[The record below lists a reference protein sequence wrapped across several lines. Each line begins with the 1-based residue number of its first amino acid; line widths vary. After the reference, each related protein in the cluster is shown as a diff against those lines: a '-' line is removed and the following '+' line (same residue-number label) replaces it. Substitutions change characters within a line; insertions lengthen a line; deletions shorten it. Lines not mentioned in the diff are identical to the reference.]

1 MRIELAFLFGNRA
14 DARAALP
21 VIDGVMATS
30 FATQVPS
37 FSHESRADDELV
49 FVDVSLDDPVLPAL
63 FEAFLSWAPDGSPE
77 PTVAPP

>member
-21 VIDGVMATS
+21 AIDGVMATS

-37 FSHESRADDELV
+37 FSHESWVDDELV
-49 FVDVSLDDPVLPAL
+49 FVEVFLDDPDLPAL
-63 FEAFLSWAPDGSPE
+63 LEASWASNGSPE
-77 PTVAPP
+77 ATVAPP